1 MAGVSWG
8 DPGALNLCWQ
18 PEQLPRPH
26 ERISAQSPQQLRP
39 VLEGSGDTNSTWSER
54 QMPQGKEEQV

>member
-8 DPGALNLCWQ
+8 DPGAFNLCWQ
-18 PEQLPRPH
+18 RERLPRPH
-26 ERISAQSPQQLRP
+26 KSISAQRPQQLRP
-39 VLEGSGDTNSTWSER
+39 VLEGSRDTSSTWSER